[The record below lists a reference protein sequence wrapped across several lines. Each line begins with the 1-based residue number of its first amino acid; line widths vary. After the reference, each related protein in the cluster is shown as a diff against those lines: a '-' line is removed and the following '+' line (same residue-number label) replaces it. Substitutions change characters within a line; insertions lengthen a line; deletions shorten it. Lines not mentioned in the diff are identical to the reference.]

1 MKLTNLCK
9 TYATKTGEKVH
20 ALKNVS
26 FDLPSTGMV
35 VVLGKSGCGKSTLLN
50 ILGGLDHFDSGDVE
64 CFGKSLKGL
73 SRKELEDYRNS
84 CVGFVFQEY
93 NLIPELDVFD
103 NIALPLQL
111 QGQTDNDEKVRSVL
125 QQVGMV
131 GFDKR
136 KVQELSGGQ
145 KQRVAIAR
153 ALVKDPKII
162 LADEPTGALD
172 SHSGENILKILKWIS
187 QEKLVVLVTHDR
199 EFAEQYGDRIIELA
213 DGAVIRD
220 SGDSY
225 SDTDTAGETKLQKSR
240 LPIKTAFK
248 IGRSNF
254 LYHRNRLTWTILL
267 SVIAFSLLALSL
279 SVAFLNPANVF
290 CREIIRNN
298 TELTAIYKLHWY
310 RPENVADQSL
320 DRFLGDDG
328 RYHEDVPMTMEDV
341 EFLKS
346 QTGNSYS
353 LVYTDLVYSFQDYI
367 AASLNQQNEAR
378 KQNPGICYADHA
390 DGYIAMTEEECE
402 KLGLTVI
409 GELPKNAGEVAINEC
424 LFNIFAIKGLIE
436 GGTIF
441 ELSSYEDIIGHKIP
455 VHPGRIISNGPYYSS
470 DPSRIKTITGV
481 VITGCS
487 RKCFNEHYAPEDR
500 STSKNWETYH
510 EKIFVCED
518 YFDEYTYALCVIPQD
533 RTELTKMVNF
543 ILGYEENN
551 LSYMFV
557 NKLSD
562 GFYDS
567 LEAAS
572 LLKMLFIYLSVIFLF
587 FAMLLLSNYIFSSM
601 QRQTKQIGILSALG
615 AGFSDLCKVY
625 GSAIVALCSMI
636 AAITLVLQVL
646 TIGWFNSYLQN
657 ITRYL
662 RFSLVRLNLPAS
674 LLLIG
679 VIALVAVAG
688 CLIPIVHLRKLEPT
702 AIINKGQVK

>member
-1 MKLTNLCK
+1 MRINNLSK

-26 FDLPSTGMV
+26 FDLPETGMV
-35 VVLGKSGCGKSTLLN
+35 VILGKSGCGKSTLLN
-50 ILGGLDHFDSGDVE
+50 ILGGFDRFDSGDVE

-103 NIALPLQL
+103 NISLPLQL
-111 QGQTDNDEKVRSVL
+111 QGQTDNDEKVKSVL

-213 DGAVIRD
+213 NGAVMSD
-220 SGDSY
+220 SEESY
-225 SDTDTAGETKLQKSR
+225 QDTDTADKTKLQKSR

-254 LYHRNRLTWTILL
+254 QHQQNRLTWTILL

-279 SVAFLNPANVF
+279 SVAFLSPADVF
-290 CREIIRNN
+290 CREIVRND

-310 RPENVADQSL
+310 RPENVVDQSL
-320 DRFLGDDG
+320 DRFLGDDD

-346 QTGNSYS
+346 QTRNSYS
-353 LVYTDLVYSFQDYI
+353 LVYTAPIHSFQKSI
-367 AASLNQQNEAR
+367 GASLGEMNKAREQNST
-378 KQNPGICYADHA
+378 ICYADHA
-390 DGYIAMTEEECE
+390 DGYIAMSAEECE

-409 GELPKNAGEVAINEC
+409 GELPKNPEEVAINEC
-424 LFNIFAIKGLIE
+424 MFNIFTIGGLIE
-436 GGTIF
+436 DNQKYEI
-441 ELSSYEDIIGHKIP
+441 SSYEDIIGHKLSI
-455 VHPGRIISNGPYYSS
+455 VSYLGPDQY
-470 DPSRIKTITGV
+470 KTVTGV
-481 VITGCS
+481 VVTGCS
-487 RKCFNEHYAPEDR
+487 RKCFNEHYEPEDR
-500 STSKNWETYH
+500 STSKNWETFH

-518 YFDEYTYALCVIPQD
+518 YFDEYTYALCAIPQD
-533 RTELTKMVNF
+533 RTELKGMVNF
-543 ILGYEENN
+543 ILGHEENN
-551 LSYMFV
+551 LSYIFV

-567 LEAAS
+567 LETAS

-587 FAMLLLSNYIFSSM
+587 FAMLLLSNYIFTSM

-615 AGFSDLCKVY
+615 TGFGDLCKVY

-646 TIGWFNSYLQN
+646 TIGLFNSYLQN

-662 RFSLVRLNLPAS
+662 RFNLVILNLPAS
-674 LLLIG
+674 LLLIL
-679 VIALVAVAG
+679 VIALVAAAG
-688 CLIPIVHLRKLEPT
+688 CLVPIVHLRKLEPT